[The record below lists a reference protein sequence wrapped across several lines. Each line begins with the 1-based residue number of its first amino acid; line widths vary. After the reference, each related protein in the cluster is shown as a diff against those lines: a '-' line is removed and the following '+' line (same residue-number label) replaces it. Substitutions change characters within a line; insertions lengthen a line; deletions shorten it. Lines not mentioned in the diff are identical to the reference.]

1 MPLVAPVPLL
11 PATQVGDVHFIA
23 IGGTGMSAIA
33 ALYAELGVRVTGS
46 DQADSAALRQLRNQG
61 VTAHVGHDAAHLGDA
76 ETVVVSSAVRESNV
90 ELAEARRRGL
100 RVWHRSAALG
110 ALMLERRG
118 IAVTGTHGKTT
129 TSAMIAVLLAECGAD
144 PSYVIGSP
152 LTASV
157 PRPAGA
163 ALVETPSLPAAE
175 ASGRSSSVRGS
186 RIGGGEAFVIEADE
200 SDGSF
205 LQYPAEIV
213 VVTNI
218 EADHLD
224 NWGTPQA
231 YADGFVRLALQPGV
245 RTVVLDADDPGTRKL
260 AATLAGSGKQVVRV
274 GESEDADVRISD
286 LGFAGA
292 TAHAVLEAD
301 GDVGPLELAVPGRHN
316 LHNAAFA
323 YAVGRALGLDGARL
337 RAAAAAF
344 NGTHRRFQR
353 VAEVDGVTIVDDYAH
368 HPTEVVATLTA
379 ARVYA
384 GDQRV
389 VACFQPHLFTRTRD
403 FATEFARALTLAD
416 QVVVLGI
423 YPAREDPIPGV
434 TGELVADALRELIG
448 AQRVRYV
455 EPVTEAPEVLA
466 GLAAPGDL
474 VVTLGA
480 GDVTGV
486 GPVLAKRLRE
496 RR

>member
-1 MPLVAPVPLL
+1 MPLVDPVPLL
-11 PATQVGDVHFIA
+11 PPTQVGGVHFIA

-33 ALYAELGVRVTGS
+33 ALYAELGVPVTGS
-46 DQADSAALRQLRNQG
+46 DQADSAALRQLRSQG
-61 VTAHVGHDAAHLGDA
+61 VTAHVGHHPGYLGAA
-76 ETVVVSSAVRESNV
+76 ETIVVSSAVRESNV

-100 RVWHRSAALG
+100 RIWHRSAALG
-110 ALMLERRG
+110 ALMLDHTG
-118 IAVTGTHGKTT
+118 VAVTGTHGKTT

-152 LTASV
+152 LTAS
-157 PRPAGA
+157 G
-163 ALVETPSLPAAE
+163 
-175 ASGRSSSVRGS
+175 RGS
-186 RIGGGEAFVIEADE
+186 WIGGGAAFVVEADE

-231 YADGFVRLALQPGV
+231 YADGFVRLVLQPGV
-245 RTVVLDADDPGTRKL
+245 HTVVLDADDPGTRSL
-260 AATLAGSGKQVVRV
+260 AAALVGSGKQVVRV
-274 GESEDADVRISD
+274 GESDDADVRISD

-292 TAHAVLEAD
+292 AAHAVVEAE

-316 LHNAAFA
+316 LHNAALA

-389 VACFQPHLFTRTRD
+389 VACFQPHLFTRTQ
-403 FATEFARALTLAD
+403 EFAAEFAQALTLAD

-448 AQRVRYV
+448 ARRVHYA
-455 EPVTEAPEVLA
+455 ESVTDAPGMLA
-466 GLAAPGDL
+466 GLVLPGDL

-480 GDVTGV
+480 GDVTRV
-486 GPVLAKRLRE
+486 GPALADRLRE
-496 RR
+496 PR

>member
-11 PATQVGDVHFIA
+11 PVPELGGVHFIA
-23 IGGTGMSAIA
+23 IGGAGMSAIA
-33 ALYAELGVRVTGS
+33 ALYAELGVPVTGS
-46 DQADSAALRQLRNQG
+46 DQADSAALQELRGQG
-61 VTAHVGHDAAHLGDA
+61 IAAEVGHDAAHLGDA
-76 ETVVVSSAVRESNV
+76 GTVVVSSAVRESNV

-100 RVWHRSAALG
+100 RIWHRSAALG
-110 ALMLERRG
+110 ALMLGRTG
-118 IAVTGTHGKTT
+118 GAVTGTHGKTT

-144 PSYVIGSP
+144 PSYVVGSP
-152 LTASV
+152 LT
-157 PRPAGA
+157 G
-163 ALVETPSLPAAE
+163 
-175 ASGRSSSVRGS
+175 SGRGS
-186 RIGGGEAFVIEADE
+186 RLGDGDVFVIEADE

-213 VVTNI
+213 VITNI

-224 NWGTPQA
+224 NWGTPDA
-231 YADGFVRLALQPGV
+231 YADGFRRLALQPTV
-245 RTVVLDADDPGTRKL
+245 RTVVLDADDPGTR
-260 AATLAGSGKQVVRV
+260 ALAGQLAGTGREVVLV
-274 GESEDADVRISD
+274 GESADADIRIGD

-292 TAHAVLEAD
+292 TGHAVLQAE

-316 LHNAAFA
+316 LHNAALA
-323 YAVGRALGLDGARL
+323 YAVGRAVGIEGARL

-353 VAEVDGVTIVDDYAH
+353 VAEVAGVTIIDDYAH

-384 GDQRV
+384 GDHRV

-403 FATEFARALTLAD
+403 FAAEFGQALALAD

-434 TGELVADALRELIG
+434 TGRLVADAARELLG
-448 AQRVRYV
+448 PQRVHYV
-455 EPVTEAPEVLA
+455 EAVAEAPAALA
-466 GLAAPGDL
+466 RLVAADDL

-480 GDVTGV
+480 GNVTGV
-486 GPVLAKRLRE
+486 GPALAERLRD

>member
-1 MPLVAPVPLL
+1 MPLVEPVELL
-11 PATQVGDVHFIA
+11 PAAGVGGVHFIA
-23 IGGTGMSAIA
+23 IGGAGMSAIA
-33 ALYAELGVRVTGS
+33 ALYAELGVPVSGS
-46 DQADSAALRQLRNQG
+46 DQADSAALRDLRSQG
-61 VTAHVGHDAAHLGDA
+61 VTAYVGHDPAQLGDA

-100 RVWHRSAALG
+100 RIWHRSAALG
-110 ALMLERRG
+110 ALMLGRAG
-118 IAVTGTHGKTT
+118 VAVTGTHGKTT

-152 LTASV
+152 LTAS
-157 PRPAGA
+157 G
-163 ALVETPSLPAAE
+163 
-175 ASGRSSSVRGS
+175 RGS
-186 RIGGGEAFVIEADE
+186 RLGNGDAFVIEADE

-205 LQYPAEIV
+205 LQYPADV
-213 VVTNI
+213 VVITNI

-231 YADGFVRLALQPGV
+231 YADGFHRLALQPAV
-245 RTVVLDADDPGTRKL
+245 RTVVLDADDPGTRAL
-260 AATLAGSGKQVVRV
+260 AGRLAGSGRQVVLV
-274 GESEDADVRISD
+274 GESPEADVRISG
-286 LGFAGA
+286 LSFAGA
-292 TAHAVLEAD
+292 GAHAVLEAD

-316 LHNAAFA
+316 LHNAALA
-323 YAVGRALGLDGARL
+323 YAVGRALGLNGARL
-337 RAAAAAF
+337 RSAAAEF

-384 GDQRV
+384 GEQRV

-403 FATEFARALTLAD
+403 FAAEFGQALALAD

-434 TGELVADALRELIG
+434 TGELVADAAGELLG
-448 AQRVRYV
+448 PERVRYV
-455 EPVTEAPEVLA
+455 PSVADAPEVLA
-466 GLAAPGDL
+466 RLVSSGDL

-480 GDVTGV
+480 GDVTVV
-486 GPVLAKRLRE
+486 GPALAQRLQE